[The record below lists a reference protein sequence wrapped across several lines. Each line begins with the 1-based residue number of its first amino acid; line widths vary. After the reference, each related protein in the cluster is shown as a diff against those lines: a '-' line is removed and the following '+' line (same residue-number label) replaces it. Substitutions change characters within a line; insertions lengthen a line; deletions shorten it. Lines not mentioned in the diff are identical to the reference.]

1 MHKREL
7 RETFDAYD
15 ANSDGTIS
23 MIEFSRLLEA
33 LGAGMSDEEIR
44 IGFAEI
50 DTNHS
55 GSIDFKE
62 FVAWWEQD

>member
-1 MHKREL
+1 MDKREL

-15 ANSDGTIS
+15 ANGDGSIS

-33 LGAGMSDEEIR
+33 LGAGMSDEEIG

-62 FVAWWEQD
+62 FVAWWDRD